1 MSGYIFKSFCIE
13 YNLNHV
19 LKEQCFFRFLD
30 SRMMATCSDDTT
42 IALWDIRNLK
52 GHIKLLKGHCNWVK
66 SIEYSAKDNLLV
78 SSGFDGQIYTWDINR

>member
-1 MSGYIFKSFCIE
+1 MFDLICLLCVISFKS
-13 YNLNHV
+13 YTQRL
-19 LKEQCFFRFLD
+19 LLCFSRFLD

-52 GHIKLLKGHCNWVK
+52 DHIKLLKGHCNWVK